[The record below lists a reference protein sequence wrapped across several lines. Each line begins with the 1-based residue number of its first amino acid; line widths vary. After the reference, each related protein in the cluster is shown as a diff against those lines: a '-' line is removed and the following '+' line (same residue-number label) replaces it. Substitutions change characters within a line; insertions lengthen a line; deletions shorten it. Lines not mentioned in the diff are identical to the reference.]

1 MWYRLGAD
9 LVLVLHL
16 AFVLFVVAG
25 GLLVMKWPALIWLH
39 VPAVAWGAFIEYAG
53 WICPLTP
60 LENELRALAGAA
72 TYHADFVE
80 HYLHPP
86 YPADTWN
93 DRDRRQCRGLWLVL
107 AAKAAEQSAV
117 GLFMTPSPT
126 RCRTEIK
133 PLVTPSSRP
142 EPNALLSIRLE

>member
-60 LENELRALAGAA
+60 LENELRALAGSA

-80 HYLHPP
+80 HYLLPLL
-86 YPADTWN
+86 YPAELTRHTQLILGTIVIGVNVAVYGWFW
-93 DRDRRQCRGLWLVL
+93 RRR
-107 AAKAAEQSAV
+107 
-117 GLFMTPSPT
+117 
-126 RCRTEIK
+126 
-133 PLVTPSSRP
+133 
-142 EPNALLSIRLE
+142 LLSNQR